1 MRIFTVAIIS
11 LLLGACASADNNIHV
26 LGSRSWA
33 QTPTVPEGM
42 RQRVEESAIE
52 FQQHAPVPR
61 IGLFDIAFPSS
72 ATELRDT
79 DGYGVLLITA
89 LSQDENELPPKR
101 LFVTLDGREHALR
114 LISSTRTPPTQSPNV
129 ERVLGANRWDA
140 LYLFPVYLMQDGA
153 ALSMDFAE
161 NRDGFVL
168 GKFSTESRDALGY
181 DMLAGETPIS
191 DNAPSD
197 AIMRMVAREYPG
209 FLDTRAP

>member
-1 MRIFTVAIIS
+1 MRVFTVAIIA
-11 LLLGACASADNNIHV
+11 LLLSACASADENIHV
-26 LGSRSWA
+26 FGSRSWT

-79 DGYGVLLITA
+79 DGYGVLLMTA
-89 LSQDENELPPKR
+89 LSQDERELPPKR
-101 LFVTLDGREHALR
+101 LYVTLDGREHVLR
-114 LISSTRTPPTQSPNV
+114 LISSTRTAPTQSPNV

-153 ALSMDFAE
+153 ALSLDFAE

-168 GKFSTESRDALGY
+168 GRFSTANRNTLGY
-181 DMLAGETPIS
+181 DMLVGEAPAGDSP
-191 DNAPSD
+191 PSN

-209 FLDTRAP
+209 FLDSQVP